1 MHRVTLPTAVDADGK
16 PEDTVELT
24 ATVCFKGKGGPI
36 RWCVAGSAGGSTVLR
51 VGDVAKPWQG
61 F

>member
-1 MHRVTLPTAVDADGK
+1 MHRVTLPMAVDADGK

-24 ATVCFKGKGGPI
+24 AADRFNGKGGPI
-36 RWCVAGSAGGSTVLR
+36 RRSEAGSAGGSTVLR